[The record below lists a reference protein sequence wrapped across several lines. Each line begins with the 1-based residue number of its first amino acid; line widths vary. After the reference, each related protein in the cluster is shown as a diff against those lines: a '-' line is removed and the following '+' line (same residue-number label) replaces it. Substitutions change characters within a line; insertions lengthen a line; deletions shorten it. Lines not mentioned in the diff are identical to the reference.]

1 MLYNY
6 IKPHLHVVH
15 VHNVLVIGVCDIEEL
30 HRYLSSFSSLFHS
43 PGIIWPLEGMPKVVR
58 YISYALPTTY
68 AAEAMRSIMGRGK
81 SLTQEPVIIT
91 CCFYL

>member
-15 VHNVLVIGVCDIEEL
+15 VHSVLVIGVYDIEEL
-30 HRYLSSFSSLFHS
+30 HMYMSSFSSLFHS

-81 SLTQEPVIIT
+81 SLTQVLVIIT
-91 CCFYL
+91 CCLYL

>member
-1 MLYNY
+1 
-6 IKPHLHVVH
+6 
-15 VHNVLVIGVCDIEEL
+15 
-30 HRYLSSFSSLFHS
+30 
-43 PGIIWPLEGMPKVVR
+43 MPKVVR

-91 CCFYL
+91 CLFLLIGWGLSELAVWRGFVMTIGWFLVFVILATVGLRVRR